1 MPRDENELKIVQSIL
16 YLRCLPVLNFYYY
29 ITKLNDV
36 HREHILNNLFNIKN
50 EIQICSLHLISTD
63 THLSYHK
70 PSEFSKI
77 R

>member
-1 MPRDENELKIVQSIL
+1 MLS
-16 YLRCLPVLNFYYY
+16 FYYY